1 MARLTFSLCFIGFFL
16 CFIMYINTMQGK
28 TWCVA
33 QSQATEPKLQQ
44 VLDYLCGQVDCK
56 EIQHGGSCFNPNTVR
71 NHASYAI
78 DLNFQING
86 VCDISYATPAVTD
99 PCNFRDMCL
108 PLSDEKF
115 VIERHVEGKIIFF
128 SNS

>member
-1 MARLTFSLCFIGFFL
+1 MGRLTFLVCFIGFFL
-16 CFIMYINTMQGK
+16 CLIMCTNSVQGK

-44 VLDYLCGQVDCK
+44 VLDYLCGQLDCK
-56 EIQHGGSCFNPNTVR
+56 EIQPGGSCFNPNTVR

-99 PCNFRDMCL
+99 PFQDMCL

-115 VIERHVEGKIIFF
+115 VIEPHVEGKIIFF

>member
-1 MARLTFSLCFIGFFL
+1 MMFFCCCFDKGL
-16 CFIMYINTMQGK
+16 GK

-33 QSQATEPKLQQ
+33 QSQATEPKLQ
-44 VLDYLCGQVDCK
+44 LDYLCGQFDCK
-56 EIQHGGSCFNPNTVR
+56 EIQPGGSCFNPNTMR
-71 NHASYAI
+71 NHVSYAI

-99 PCNFRDMCL
+99 PRNFRDMCL
-108 PLSDEKF
+108 RLSDEKF

>member
-16 CFIMYINTMQGK
+16 CLIMCTNFVQLK
-28 TWCVA
+28 
-33 QSQATEPKLQQ
+33 SQATEPKLQQ
-44 VLDYLCGQVDCK
+44 VLDYLCGQLDCK
-56 EIQHGGSCFNPNTVR
+56 EIQPGGSCFNPNTVR

-99 PCNFRDMCL
+99 PSFGTCVY
-108 PLSDEKF
+108 P
-115 VIERHVEGKIIFF
+115 
-128 SNS
+128 

>member
-16 CFIMYINTMQGK
+16 CLIMCTNSVQLKARLPNRSCNKFLTIF
-28 TWCVA
+28 
-33 QSQATEPKLQQ
+33 
-44 VLDYLCGQVDCK
+44 VDN
-56 EIQHGGSCFNPNTVR
+56 STARRFNLEDHALALR

-99 PCNFRDMCL
+99 PSFGTCVY
-108 PLSDEKF
+108 P
-115 VIERHVEGKIIFF
+115 
-128 SNS
+128 

>member
-1 MARLTFSLCFIGFFL
+1 MLEYISLSSRLGVFARGWGYTTRPLRTPATVFMRRWPCH
-16 CFIMYINTMQGK
+16 GK

-44 VLDYLCGQVDCK
+44 VLDYLCGQLDCK
-56 EIQHGGSCFNPNTVR
+56 EIPPGGSCFNPNTVR

-86 VCDISYATPAVTD
+86 VCDISYATTAITD
-99 PCNFRDMCL
+99 RSFGTCVYP
-108 PLSDEKF
+108 
-115 VIERHVEGKIIFF
+115 
-128 SNS
+128 

>member
-1 MARLTFSLCFIGFFL
+1 MEDLHSHCVSLVFSCVSLCAPIP
-16 CFIMYINTMQGK
+16 CKK

-44 VLDYLCGQVDCK
+44 VLNYLCGQLDCK
-56 EIQHGGSCFNPNTVR
+56 EIQPGGSCFNPNIVR

-99 PCNFRDMCL
+99 PSFETCVY
-108 PLSDEKF
+108 P
-115 VIERHVEGKIIFF
+115 
-128 SNS
+128 